1 MSRRFALVKGSV
13 KNKSSISYFA
23 LGIALGTS
31 LGVATHQLAFGI
43 GLGVVFGAMLGAAAN
58 RRRGS

>member
-1 MSRRFALVKGSV
+1 MARRFALVKGLV
-13 KNKSSISYFA
+13 KNKSSLNYFA
-23 LGIALGTS
+23 LGIALGTA

-58 RRRGS
+58 RKRGS